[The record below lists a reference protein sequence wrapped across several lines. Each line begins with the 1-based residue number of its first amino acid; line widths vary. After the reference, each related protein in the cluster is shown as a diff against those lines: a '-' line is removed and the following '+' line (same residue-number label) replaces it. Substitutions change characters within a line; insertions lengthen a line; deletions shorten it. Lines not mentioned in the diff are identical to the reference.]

1 MTLKY
6 KRFYMQHKSFNI
18 HTLRMNISFVL
29 NTIETICPILKIR
42 CILQVKKPKG
52 GVQKMMGNQ
61 RVSQALFKRVLISN
75 QQFCISNS
83 THFFFKIVLISNLHQ
98 VFVFSCIHFFNSV
111 AYQQLG
117 KSLDN
122 QLYKCSTTYKYMCVL
137 F

>member
-42 CILQVKKPKG
+42 CILQVKKTQGWCIENDGKSASVPG
-52 GVQKMMGNQ
+52 IVQTSTNFQ
-61 RVSQALFKRVLISN
+61 LAILYL
-75 QQFCISNS
+75 QFYA
-83 THFFFKIVLISNLHQ
+83 FFFKIVLISNLHQ